1 VASKNRD
8 RQSREV
14 RERLKAYTARQQVH
28 DHARARRTRD
38 NVIAVLG
45 VTAVVALTAA
55 TQVFYFSAGPGAPTP
70 EPSASAVVGENVGVP
85 SADYAEYRTW
95 TGELTLNDVALG
107 IELDGAAAPQAVSAF
122 LSDVDTGYYVD
133 KTCHRLATSE
143 GFELLQCGSIDG
155 LGSSDPAFSYGP
167 IENAPADDF
176 YPAGTIAMAR
186 VSGDDYSNGHQ
197 FFLVYGDSTIP
208 SDEVGGYTVLGT
220 ITSGLDDLIDQITSA
235 GIDPDLLGTDGT
247 GGPLVTTTI
256 TQITLQ

>member
-1 VASKNRD
+1 MGPSACIPRSTQPNPSEPTIAPHSLARFEPSSTLLCLSGAD
-8 RQSREV
+8 GCAGPRFEW
-14 RERLKAYTARQQVH
+14 TAR
-28 DHARARRTRD
+28 
-38 NVIAVLG
+38 
-45 VTAVVALTAA
+45 
-55 TQVFYFSAGPGAPTP
+55 S

-155 LGSSDPAFSYGP
+155 LGSSDPDFSYGP

-186 VSGDDYSNGHQ
+186 VSGDEYSNGHQ